1 MNKAA
6 QRSLAERKTII
17 KVVNKLYEPIDFYDI
32 KNEVESQHK
41 DFVDRLSVMHVLS
54 ELCDKNLIKYEH
66 GKYAKTTDEDLCKI
80 FGIE

>member
-17 KVVNKLYEPIDFYDI
+17 KVVNKLYEPIDFYDL

-54 ELCDKNLIKYEH
+54 EL
-66 GKYAKTTDEDLCKI
+66 
-80 FGIE
+80 